1 MNKILAISV
10 NTFKESIRDKTLLSL
25 SILGFLLIAASKI
38 FVPISIGQAHKIIKD
53 FGIGMVELFS
63 LFTVVLIGTRI
74 LYQEIE
80 RKTIYSIMSKP
91 VRDWEFVFGKF
102 LGLYYLIIFIQFVLF
117 IIFILFTRFYL
128 GGVDW
133 YLLNALYFF
142 LFEFLLLNAL
152 ALFLSC
158 FTTPI
163 TAGILTLI
171 MFFIGQLTHYLKDLV
186 VVMKLPELSSIV
198 NFLYFI
204 LPNFSIFN
212 VKASVVYH
220 IPISINSYFLAF
232 SYSVLYSTILLILS
246 SIFYSLKEYQ

>member
-102 LGLYYLIIFIQFVLF
+102 LGLYYLIIFIQFILF

-186 VVMKLPELSSIV
+186 VVMKLPELSPIV

>member
-63 LFTVVLIGTRI
+63 LFTVVLLGTRI

-102 LGLYYLIIFIQFVLF
+102 LGLYYLIIFIQFILF

-163 TAGILTLI
+163 TAGILTLM

-186 VVMKLPELSSIV
+186 VVMKLPELSPIV

>member
-102 LGLYYLIIFIQFVLF
+102 LGLYYLIIFIQFILF

-163 TAGILTLI
+163 TAGILTLM

-186 VVMKLPELSSIV
+186 VVMKLPELSPIV

-232 SYSVLYSTILLILS
+232 SYSVLYSMILLILS

>member
-102 LGLYYLIIFIQFVLF
+102 LGLYYLIIFIQFILF

-186 VVMKLPELSSIV
+186 VVMKLSELSPIV

>member
-102 LGLYYLIIFIQFVLF
+102 LGLYYLIIFIQFILF

-142 LFEFLLLNAL
+142 LFEFLLLNAV

-163 TAGILTLI
+163 TAGILTLM

-186 VVMKLPELSSIV
+186 VVMKLPELSPIV

>member
-102 LGLYYLIIFIQFVLF
+102 LGLYYLIIFIQFILF

-163 TAGILTLI
+163 TAGILTLM

-186 VVMKLPELSSIV
+186 VVMKLPELSPIV

>member
-53 FGIGMVELFS
+53 FGLGMVELFS

-102 LGLYYLIIFIQFVLF
+102 LGLYYLIIFIQFILF

-163 TAGILTLI
+163 TAGILTLM

-186 VVMKLPELSSIV
+186 VVMKLPELSPIV

-204 LPNFSIFN
+204 LPNFSVFN